1 MRIFE
6 SLGEIASNPQPS
18 QGFSMTNDQNWSDR
32 PRIVGSHKII
42 IYKNSGGQGPCPS
55 FQRDSEGNQGG
66 EGRGLA
72 RKEDS
77 VSLKAV
83 IDWSPIIRGG
93 TTLTTLPAATLISC
107 LRENP

>member
-6 SLGEIASNPQPS
+6 SLGEIASTPQPT
-18 QGFSMTNDQNWSDR
+18 QGFFMMNDQNWSDR

-42 IYKNSGGQGPCPS
+42 IYK
-55 FQRDSEGNQGG
+55 DSEGQSPSSSLQGDPGGDQGG

-77 VSLKAV
+77 VSLKAA
-83 IDWSPIIRGG
+83 IDWSPMIRGG